1 MILHLVVMYKAV
13 IAAVAL
19 VLLAPLAASSF
30 ATILDVRIHSG
41 SSSPYT
47 SLTFYPPSV
56 TGYVG
61 DTLQIG
67 NGDNVEHSV
76 TSGTPEGGP
85 NGKFDSGPLVP
96 GQYFTYI
103 LKDSDVGVLHYYDKD
118 YTWMIG
124 TVYVQEASPGF
135 KAVHNVGQDAG
146 DGNTK
151 YDVQYSSVKDIV
163 SSSVNTKDR
172 SVNFVLVGKTTA
184 GSDLVLKLP
193 KGLISGPFLGVWVD
207 NQQTRNFTIT
217 EEALVNVV
225 TIPISPLTEKVGIVG
240 TTVVPEFGPVAI
252 TVLAISIIAIVAF
265 TRFRPVQRLG

>member
-1 MILHLVVMYKAV
+1 MILNLVVMYKAV
-13 IAAVAL
+13 IAAIVL

-30 ATILDVRIHSG
+30 ATVLDVRIHSG

-56 TGYVG
+56 NGYVG

-67 NGDNVEHSV
+67 NSDNVEHSV

-85 NGKFDSGPLVP
+85 DGKFNSGPLVP
-96 GQYFTYI
+96 GQYFTYV
-103 LKDSDVGVLHYYDKD
+103 LKDSDVGVVHYYDKD
-118 YTWMIG
+118 YTWMVG
-124 TVYVQEASPGF
+124 TVYVQESSPGF
-135 KAVHNVGQDAG
+135 KSIHNVGQDAG

-151 YDVQYSSVKDIV
+151 FDVQYSSVKDII

-172 SVNFVLVGKTTA
+172 SVNFVLVGKTTT

-193 KGLISGPFLGVWVD
+193 KGLINGPFLGVWVD

-217 EEALVNVV
+217 EETLVNVV
-225 TIPISPLTEKVGIVG
+225 TIPISSITEKVGIVG
-240 TTVVPEFGPVAI
+240 TTVVPEFGQVAI
-252 TVLAISIIAIVAF
+252 TVLAISIIAIVVF
-265 TRFRPVQRLG
+265 TRFRPIQRLG